1 MSEPRI
7 NDQPAPLMRRLESA
21 AAAGVVY
28 SILAVVSLII
38 VQSVP
43 PASSTE
49 AVWKEWQ
56 LRPSSTS
63 TATYPKAWT
72 GTPPTPSSHHGA
84 FLMCTRGARG
94 SQKGE
99 TQKEAS
105 HRETPADRGFL

>member
-63 TATYPKAWT
+63 TATYPKAST
-72 GTPPTPSSHHGA
+72 GTPPTPSTRPGPI
-84 FLMCTRGARG
+84 LMCTRCARG
-94 SQKGE
+94 TLKGE
-99 TQKEAS
+99 TQ
-105 HRETPADRGFL
+105 RGA